1 MELFALAVAQTYQVL
16 TSELKSKQLEKVL
29 RIVTM
34 ILTKV
39 LCLMQISQQVQ
50 IIEEISSMN
59 WKISAVIW

>member
-39 LCLMQISQQVQ
+39 LCLMQLSQQVQ

>member
-1 MELFALAVAQTYQVL
+1 MELFALAVAQTFQVL

-29 RIVTM
+29 RIVTR

-39 LCLMQISQQVQ
+39 LCLKQLSQQVQ

-59 WKISAVIW
+59 WKIFAVI